1 MSDTQAL
8 PSAATPPGAT
18 AAPAAAQ
25 TLQSAKTP
33 VGPGSVA
40 YVGIALAVLVTALG
54 VVLVHDAVVASPVV
68 AGRSWVS
75 APVDGVDGVTAAAW
89 LVPVAVLLVLL
100 GLWLLVSALRPRPR
114 TAVAL
119 RATTGV
125 FLRPKDVA
133 ALARRAA
140 EEVDGVI
147 DVTARATTSRV
158 RVRVTATSAQAVD
171 EPVRAAVTNRLAALA
186 HPPRL
191 DVTVKNERLGS

>member
-8 PSAATPPGAT
+8 PSTATPPGAT

-100 GLWLLVSALRPRPR
+100 GLWLLVSAPAPPSRCGPRPASSCAPR
-114 TAVAL
+114 
-119 RATTGV
+119 
-125 FLRPKDVA
+125 
-133 ALARRAA
+133 
-140 EEVDGVI
+140 
-147 DVTARATTSRV
+147 TSRPWLDAPPK
-158 RVRVTATSAQAVD
+158 RSTASST
-171 EPVRAAVTNRLAALA
+171 
-186 HPPRL
+186 
-191 DVTVKNERLGS
+191 